1 MPITRYSQYTGKWWD
16 SLSLEDL
23 FGELGDYLL
32 QSGFQ
37 NRFMDEYLGEDDDG
51 RDLQDLYR
59 AILQALAS
67 GGQIGYEDIED
78 WLEGEESEGKKQV
91 DQILKALLER
101 MLEEGYIT
109 LPGQE
114 AERSEATPQGYVAG
128 ANAEGG
134 AVKFELTN
142 KAIDFLGYRT
152 LRDLLSSLGRSSV
165 GRHDTQELSTGV
177 EASEAP
183 KPYEFG
189 DALNL
194 DIPGT
199 LLRAVRREGLASPL
213 LLDYDDLLVHQAE
226 YHSSC
231 ATVLMLDCSH
241 SMILYGEDR
250 FTPAKRVALAL
261 AHLIRAQYPGD
272 TLNVVLF
279 HDSAEEV
286 PVGQLARVTVG
297 PYHTNTQQGLRLA
310 RRILSRQRKDMR
322 QIIMITDGKPS
333 AMTMPDGRVYKNA
346 MGLDPWILT
355 ETFREVTECRR
366 SGILINT
373 FMLARDYDL
382 VAFVQKVS
390 EICRGKAYFTTPM
403 TLGRYLLMDFMTKRV
418 RTVH

>member
-1 MPITRYSQYTGKWWD
+1 MPITRYSQYTGHWWD
-16 SLSLEDL
+16 ALSLEDL
-23 FGELGDYLL
+23 FGELADYLL
-32 QSGFQ
+32 QSGFR
-37 NRFMDEYLGEDDDG
+37 NRFLDEYLNEDGDG

-59 AILQALAS
+59 AILEALAG
-67 GGQIGYEDIED
+67 GGQIRYEDIED
-78 WLEGEESEGKKQV
+78 WLEGQESEGKQRL
-91 DQILKALLER
+91 DQILRGLLER
-101 MLEEGYIT
+101 MLQEGFIT

-114 AERSEATPQGYVAG
+114 EDDTRLEPRGFATRDG
-128 ANAEGG
+128 AANGP
-134 AVKFELTN
+134 VRFELTN

-152 LRDLLSSLGRSSV
+152 LRDLLSSLGRSSA
-165 GRHDTQELSTGV
+165 GRHDTQELSTGI
-177 EASEAP
+177 ETSEAP

-189 DALNL
+189 DTLNL

-199 LLRAVRREGLASPL
+199 LLRAVRREGLMSPL
-213 LLDYDDLLVHQAE
+213 LLDYDDLLVHQSE
-226 YHSSC
+226 YQSSC

-261 AHLIRAQYPGD
+261 THLIRTQYPGD

-286 PVGQLARVTVG
+286 PVSQLARVMVG
-297 PYHTNTQQGLRLA
+297 PYHTNTQEGLRLA
-310 RRILSRQRKDMR
+310 RRLLNRQRKDMR

-333 AMTMPDGRVYKNA
+333 AMTLPDGSIYKNP
-346 MGLDPWILT
+346 MGLDPWILK
-355 ETFREVTECRR
+355 ETFREVAECRR
-366 SGILINT
+366 SGILVNT

-390 EICRGKAYFTTPM
+390 EMCQGKAYFTTPM

-418 RTVH
+418 RTIH

>member
-1 MPITRYSQYTGKWWD
+1 
-16 SLSLEDL
+16 L

-37 NRFMDEYLGEDDDG
+37 NRFMDEYLDEDGDG

-67 GGQIGYEDIED
+67 GGQIRYEDIED
-78 WLEGEESEGKKQV
+78 WLEGEESEGKKQL

-128 ANAEGG
+128 SNAESG

-189 DALNL
+189 DVLNL

-231 ATVLMLDCSH
+231 ATVMMLDCSH